1 MEAQVQK
8 KRAQTARYHISHDH
22 VKDPLR
28 FGDLLLFQ
36 IGRTHCEENTVIDKH
51 AHLNLFELTVAT
63 DGAGSIFTNGTTV
76 PIKGGD
82 IFLSFP
88 GDIHGITSHEEAPLK
103 YDFCA
108 FYPLDRDLINELE
121 ELMRNH
127 TDTHQRLLRDERI
140 AFLLGN
146 ALAEINQPGKFSEKL
161 LESILT
167 QIILYVI
174 EGFRSL
180 PDPAARKSVGAREEL
195 CYRMMNYV
203 DTHIYSIVS
212 LGELAEVFSYNYS
225 YLSDLFHKVTKDSL
239 KNYYQKRRLEVAKR
253 LIQENHLSISQI
265 AELLHYSSIY
275 TFSRAF
281 KEKYGKAPVH
291 FKTRK

>member
-1 MEAQVQK
+1 M
-8 KRAQTARYHISHDH
+8 
-22 VKDPLR
+22 
-28 FGDLLLFQ
+28 
-36 IGRTHCEENTVIDKH
+36 IGKH

-63 DGAGSIFTNGTTV
+63 DGVGSIFTNGKTV

-88 GDIHGITSHEEAPLK
+88 GDIHGITSNEEAPLK

-108 FYPLDRDLINELE
+108 FYPLDPDLINELE
-121 ELMRNH
+121 EVMRNY
-127 TDTHQRLLRDERI
+127 TDAEQRLLKDERI
-140 AFLLGN
+140 EFLLGN
-146 ALAEINQPGKFSEKL
+146 ALAEINHPSRFSETL
-161 LESILT
+161 LEAILT
-167 QIILYVI
+167 QITLYVI

-180 PDPAARKSVGAREEL
+180 PGPASKKTVGAREEL
-195 CYRMMNYV
+195 CYQIMNYV
-203 DTHIYSIVS
+203 DTHIYSIKS
-212 LGELAEVFSYNYS
+212 LSELSDVFSYNYS
-225 YLSDLFHKVTKDSL
+225 YLSDLFHKVTKESL
-239 KNYYQKRRLEVAKR
+239 KNYYQNRRLEVAKK
-253 LIQENHLSISQI
+253 LIQENNLSISQI